1 MAYFMASLAPETCL
15 EHPTFATLIR
25 DPIRQ
30 AVAETFIGA
39 VCPRVSMAPVLAITG
54 MVAGTA
60 NRASFDPVGE
70 ISKPFVTGPNPS
82 RVQEEEDRMRKDK
95 RVKGNRRERKELA
108 RRLKS
113 EDPGLEV
120 VHPDAAGIDV
130 GNEAHYVAVRGDRD
144 PEPVRRF
151 ECFTADLYRMADWL
165 QSCGVKTI
173 AMQSTGVYWIPV
185 YDILEEFGFQV
196 FLVNARHTKNLP
208 GRKSDVQE
216 SQWLLKLHT
225 YGLLNNSFQPP
236 SDIRVLRTYWRQ
248 RAEHAVGMATSIQ
261 RMQKALTQMNIQ
273 LANVISDLSGRTG
286 QAIVRAILAGERDA
300 KKLAKLTDCRIRA
313 TRDEVAKSLEGNWR
327 PELLFVLQ
335 QQVEMYDI
343 YQRRIAE
350 CDQKLQQHLSTFENS
365 ALPVTKERPSQANK
379 NKSRQRYMPQ
389 FSLSDE
395 LVRITGVDLTKIDGI
410 NVMTAQTLISEIG
423 LDMSRWKTEA
433 HFASWLGLCP
443 DNRISGDKVLSRGTR
458 RVVNRAATAL
468 RIAANT
474 LLKSRSYLGAQYRR
488 LRTKLGAP
496 KAITAMAHR
505 LARLVYRMLK
515 YGDQYIDRGA
525 EYYEQKNRQQQID
538 FIRKRAAQLG
548 LVVTGACV

>member
-1 MAYFMASLAPETCL
+1 M
-15 EHPTFATLIR
+15 
-25 DPIRQ
+25 
-30 AVAETFIGA
+30 
-39 VCPRVSMAPVLAITG
+39 
-54 MVAGTA
+54 
-60 NRASFDPVGE
+60 
-70 ISKPFVTGPNPS
+70 
-82 RVQEEEDRMRKDK
+82 
-95 RVKGNRRERKELA
+95 
-108 RRLKS
+108 
-113 EDPGLEV
+113 
-120 VHPDAAGIDV
+120 HPDAAGIDV
-130 GNEAHYVAVRGDRD
+130 GNDAHYVAVRGDRD
-144 PEPVRRF
+144 AEPVRRF
-151 ECFTADLYRMADWL
+151 ECFTAELHRMANWL
-165 QSCGVKTI
+165 RSCGVKTV
-173 AMQSTGVYWIPV
+173 AMQSTGVYWIPL
-185 YDILEEFGFQV
+185 YDVLEEFGFKV
-196 FLVNARHTKNLP
+196 LLVNARHTKNLP

-225 YGLLNNSFQPP
+225 YGLLNNSFHPP

-248 RAEHAVGMATSIQ
+248 RAEHAVGMATCIQ

-300 KKLAKLTDCRIRA
+300 KRLAELKDCRIRA
-313 TRDEVAKSLEGNWR
+313 TREEVAKSLEGNWR

-365 ALPVTKERPSQANK
+365 ALPVTKESLSRANK

-389 FSLSDE
+389 FSLGDE
-395 LVRITGVDLTKIDGI
+395 LVRITGVDLTQIDGI
-410 NVMTAQTLISEIG
+410 NVMTAETLVSEIG

-443 DNRISGDKVLSRGTR
+443 DNRISGDKILSRGTR

-474 LLKSRSYLGAQYRR
+474 LLKSRTYLGAQYRR

-515 YGDQYIDRGA
+515 YGHQYVDKGA

-548 LVVTGACV
+548 FVVTPACP